1 MSLSIA
7 NSEMNKKKFASLTDC
22 VIEKHAA
29 TLINSTPLT
38 SVGEKSI
45 TKESTTVVKL
55 IFY

>member
-7 NSEMNKKKFASLTDC
+7 NIEMNKKKFASLTDC
-22 VIEKHAA
+22 VIEKHAT

-55 IFY
+55 IF